1 MAIWRRRP
9 ATDAQRVI
17 RIGWWLTLLVGGAA
31 SAVAAVALF
40 NMTIKDFHLSG
51 TQHGQV
57 GTDIIKTSRSCL
69 ICHAPEPGKD
79 PYSTWS
85 GSLMAQAGRDPLFF
99 AQMSVA
105 NQDAANAGH
114 FCMRCHVPLSFVT
127 GHASPADGS
136 ALDTEDRDGVTC
148 HFCHSMVDPIY
159 KPGISP
165 AEDAAILAALPEVP
179 RHYAN
184 AMFVLDPSGTR
195 RGPRA
200 DSTAPHESIDSPFHE
215 SGDMCGTCHDV
226 GNVAV
231 TRQPDGSY
239 RYNKLDER
247 PPSEDP
253 YQQFPLERTYTEWKL
268 SAFATGGV
276 DMGGRFGGD
285 GATGVE
291 TCQDCHMPVTSGRS
305 AGGAPL
311 RPDLARHSFAGSA
324 VPALDLI
331 AEHTKGD
338 VDVDPAALAR
348 GRAEALSMLQRAVSL
363 AATQQSAVL
372 NVRMTNETGHKLP
385 TGHIEGRRIW
395 LNVVFLN
402 RSGALLGEYGH
413 YDSETAELDESS
425 TTVYEMLVAL
435 SDAAARVTRLPAGR
449 TGHMVLADTIE
460 KDNRIPPRG
469 FDNAAFA
476 AAGAPV
482 VKASYADGQHWDDVT
497 FPIPQGATEAVV
509 TAYYQSTPRHYIE
522 ALRDG
527 NVTDNWGE
535 RLHQLWTATGKGAPL
550 PMASVSLALRNVS
563 ARPSSPAVGRPP
575 ARPRPTPKA
584 KASVATQPLHPSH
597 PTRPSRVVN
606 EPTVRPQPT
615 PQPQQPPRPVHAPHA
630 PHVPR
635 S

>member
-1 MAIWRRRP
+1 
-9 ATDAQRVI
+9 
-17 RIGWWLTLLVGGAA
+17 
-31 SAVAAVALF
+31 
-40 NMTIKDFHLSG
+40 
-51 TQHGQV
+51 
-57 GTDIIKTSRSCL
+57 
-69 ICHAPEPGKD
+69 
-79 PYSTWS
+79 
-85 GSLMAQAGRDPLFF
+85 
-99 AQMSVA
+99 
-105 NQDAANAGH
+105 
-114 FCMRCHVPLSFVT
+114 
-127 GHASPADGS
+127 
-136 ALDTEDRDGVTC
+136 
-148 HFCHSMVDPIY
+148 
-159 KPGISP
+159 
-165 AEDAAILAALPEVP
+165 
-179 RHYAN
+179 
-184 AMFVLDPSGTR
+184 
-195 RGPRA
+195 
-200 DSTAPHESIDSPFHE
+200 
-215 SGDMCGTCHDV
+215 
-226 GNVAV
+226 
-231 TRQPDGSY
+231 
-239 RYNKLDER
+239 
-247 PPSEDP
+247 
-253 YQQFPLERTYTEWKL
+253 
-268 SAFATGGV
+268 
-276 DMGGRFGGD
+276 
-285 GATGVE
+285 
-291 TCQDCHMPVTSGRS
+291 
-305 AGGAPL
+305 
-311 RPDLARHSFAGSA
+311 
-324 VPALDLI
+324 
-331 AEHTKGD
+331 
-338 VDVDPAALAR
+338 
-348 GRAEALSMLQRAVSL
+348 MLQRAVSL

-449 TGHMVLADTIE
+449 TGHRVLADTIE

-563 ARPSSPAVGRPP
+563 TRPSSPAVGRPP

-630 PHVPR
+630 PHAPR